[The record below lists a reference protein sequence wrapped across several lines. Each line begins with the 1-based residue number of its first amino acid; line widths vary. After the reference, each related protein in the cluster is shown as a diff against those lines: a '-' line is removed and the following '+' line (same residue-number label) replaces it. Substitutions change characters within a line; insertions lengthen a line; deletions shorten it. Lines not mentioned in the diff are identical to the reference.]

1 MSPCKVKNK
10 KAWSKKQMDGE
21 TLVTQNGGS
30 VGNEKH
36 ANQAKV
42 GSGDILDAHLC
53 RPQCFLRG
61 GKDTAKSVDPLK
73 PLRLTQPHLL
83 LYGHSPSAEVL
94 TR

>member
-36 ANQAKV
+36 AN
-42 GSGDILDAHLC
+42 
-53 RPQCFLRG
+53 
-61 GKDTAKSVDPLK
+61 
-73 PLRLTQPHLL
+73 
-83 LYGHSPSAEVL
+83 
-94 TR
+94 